1 MATIAIIT
9 ARGGSKRIPRKN
21 IRPFCSVPIIGHS
34 INAARAAKCFDEIM
48 VSTDDA
54 EIAEVAGT
62 VGAAVPFFRSPQTS
76 DDHATTA
83 DVLVEV
89 LTEYAR
95 RGRRFDVGC
104 CIYPTAPFVPGRG
117 LADGLPRLSED
128 RELDSV
134 VPVVRFGYPIQRALK
149 IRDGRLTMICP
160 ENLNVRSQDLMP
172 AYHDVGQ
179 FYWFRVEPFLR
190 HKRLF
195 APNTAAVVVP
205 EWSVQDIDNEDD
217 WIMAETKYEVVQRM
231 RAAGAKLEESSQ

>member
-1 MATIAIIT
+1 MKSLAIIT

-21 IRPFCSVPIIGHS
+21 LRPFCGTPIIGYS
-34 INAARAAKCFDEIM
+34 IRAARAAGCFDEVM

-54 EIAEVAGT
+54 EIAEVARGF
-62 VGAAVPFFRSPQTS
+62 GAIVPFFRSAQTS

-89 LTEYAR
+89 LTEYAH
-95 RGRRFDVGC
+95 RGRQFDMAC
-104 CIYPTAPFVPGRG
+104 CIYPTAPFVTAEV
-117 LADGLPRLSED
+117 LNDGQRRLLSD
-128 RELDSV
+128 PALDSV

-149 IRDGRLTMICP
+149 IEDGRLAMIWP
-160 ENLNVRSQDLMP
+160 ENLSVRSQDLMP

-190 HKRLF
+190 HRCLF
-195 APNTAAVVVP
+195 APNTAPIVVP

-217 WIMAETKYEVVQRM
+217 WILAETKYQVLQDL
-231 RAAGAKLEESSQ
+231 RARGNRSTEPSR